1 MTSVL
6 EGKSIPEN
14 NCQIQCTIDK
24 SHESGMWDIKQLQ
37 GKGNDL
43 RGPVYVNTHKEAEET
58 CRQLTEK
65 FVLFYSITE
74 V

>member
-1 MTSVL
+1 MNLDDEKLFDFFVKTF
-6 EGKSIPEN
+6 
-14 NCQIQCTIDK
+14 
-24 SHESGMWDIKQLQ
+24 MWDIKQLQ
-37 GKGNDL
+37 GGGNDL
-43 RGPVYVNTHKEAEET
+43 RGLVYVNTHKEAEET